1 MLKTLRS
8 PLDSKEIKPVNPKGN
23 QPWIFIGNPYAEAEV
38 LNTFEYFEV
47 LNTFLMRRAD
57 SLEKTLMLGKTEG
70 RMRRGW
76 QRMRQLDGITDPM
89 DMSLSKLQE
98 MVKDGVAESDTTE
111 WLNSNNK
118 CSHDHIGRDQSGKAV
133 THSGL
138 PHDGHSCLVH
148 SEWAK
153 EMRLHQNLGSK
164 IRSQLLYL
172 SGMCWRLRKLLFCW
186 FLMCS
191 GALGK
196 IRNAQLLSLSHFS
209 PLLPQIKC

>member
-1 MLKTLRS
+1 MLKTLES

-38 LNTFEYFEV
+38 LNTLPWCEE
-47 LNTFLMRRAD
+47 LTHWKRPWCWERLKA
-57 SLEKTLMLGKTEG
+57 GGEG
-70 RMRRGW
+70 DGRGW
-76 QRMRQLDGITDPM
+76 DSWMA
-89 DMSLSKLQE
+89 SLTQWTWVWANSGRWWRTGKP
-98 MVKDGVAESDTTE
+98 VHGVAESGTTE

-118 CSHDHIGRDQSGKAV
+118 CSHDHIGRDQSGKVV

-164 IRSQLLYL
+164 TRSQLLYL

-186 FLMCS
+186 FLMCL

-196 IRNAQLLSLSHFS
+196 ILSAQLLSLSHFS